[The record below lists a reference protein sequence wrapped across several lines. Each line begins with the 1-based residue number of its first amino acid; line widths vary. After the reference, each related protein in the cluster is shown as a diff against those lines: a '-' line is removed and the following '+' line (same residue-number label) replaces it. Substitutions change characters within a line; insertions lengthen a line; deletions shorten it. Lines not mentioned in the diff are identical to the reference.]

1 MWFTR
6 KSKVLASCIILGAAS
21 AAALFA
27 WPPKAKVVQS
37 NAADLVVVNG
47 NIRTLDAKQPRAE
60 ALAVNGGRISAIGSN
75 DEIRKHIGPATEV
88 IDAKG
93 RLVLPGFNDSHV
105 HFTAIGNQFSHLDL
119 REVRTREQII
129 QRVKEYVEIVP
140 RGRWIIGAGI
150 PEDVQFE
157 NTAVLDAVSPATPV
171 LLYYSIPKRAAVNA
185 AALKAGRLNN
195 EKAVVADDEMTW
207 VRSAV
212 PRDHATNWAEIA
224 ETASNL
230 AASLG
235 VTTVQDVHS
244 DDLAELMNS
253 LDRQGKLKTRIYDCI
268 GIEKYREAI
277 ARGLKAGS
285 GNSMVRGGCV
295 KGMTEGAED
304 EIEELTP
311 IVTAADKA
319 GIQVALHAIGGRSV
333 SGALTIFE
341 NAAKANG
348 IGDRRFRVEH
358 AARLRNADIPRFA
371 RGVFIA
377 SMQPFLFYGG
387 PEYGDDYAA
396 MSAAGVKLAFGSD
409 ASMIDLN
416 PMLGIHAAVN
426 SGRRSVSVEEAV
438 RAYTVGSAYAEF
450 AENEKGTLAV
460 GKLADLAIHSDD
472 IFTIDRVR
480 IKDVRTLLT
489 VVNGRVVFRAG

>member
-1 MWFTR
+1 MIF
-6 KSKVLASCIILGAAS
+6 GAAS

-27 WPPKAKVVQS
+27 LPPHISPNPQKTASLVIV
-37 NAADLVVVNG
+37 NA
-47 NIRTLDAKQPRAE
+47 NIRTLDSKQPRGE
-60 ALAVNGGRISAIGSN
+60 ALAAADGRIVAVGTN
-75 DEIRKHIGPATEV
+75 EEMRKLINAGTEV
-88 IDAKG
+88 IDAEG

-119 REVRTREQII
+119 RQVRSHEQII
-129 QRVKEYVEIVP
+129 TRIREYVAILP

-150 PEDVQFE
+150 PEDLKFE
-157 NTAVLDAVSPATPV
+157 NTDLLDAASPANPV

-185 AALKAGRLNN
+185 LALKAARLNK
-195 EKAVVADDEMTW
+195 EKAIVEGNEMTW
-207 VRSAV
+207 VRNAV
-212 PRDHATNWAEIA
+212 PRDHATNWPEIA

-244 DDLAELMNS
+244 DDLSDLMNT
-253 LDRQGKLKTRIYDCI
+253 LDRQGKLKTRVYDCI

-277 ARGLKAGS
+277 ARGLRAGS
-285 GNSMVRGGCV
+285 GNSMVRGGCM
-295 KGMTEGAED
+295 KGMTEGNDD

-333 SGALTIFE
+333 AGALTIFE
-341 NAAKANG
+341 NASKANG
-348 IGDRRFRVEH
+348 THDRRFRVEH
-358 AARLRNADIPRFA
+358 TARFRQGDIPRFV
-371 RGVFIA
+371 RGSFIA

-387 PEYGDDYAA
+387 SGFGDDYAA
-396 MSAAGVKLAFGSD
+396 MSAAGVRLAFGSD

-426 SGRRSVSVEEAV
+426 SGSRSISIEEAV
-438 RAYTVGSAYAEF
+438 RAYTIGSAYAEF
-450 AENEKGTLAV
+450 AENEKGTLVA
-460 GKLADLAIHSDD
+460 GKVADLVMLSAD
-472 IFTIDRVR
+472 IFTIERTR
-480 IKDVRTLLT
+480 IKDVRAVMT
-489 VVNGRVVFRAG
+489 VTNGNVVFRSS

>member
-157 NTAVLDAVSPATPV
+157 NTAVLDAVSPANPV

-185 AALKAGRLNN
+185 AALKAARLNN

-268 GIEKYREAI
+268 GIEKYRDAI
-277 ARGLKAGS
+277 ERGLKAGS
-285 GNSMVRGGCV
+285 GNAMVRGGCV

>member
-6 KSKVLASCIILGAAS
+6 KSKVLTACIILGAAS
-21 AAALFA
+21 AAALFVFLPSDA
-27 WPPKAKVVQS
+27 LARQKPASLIIV
-37 NAADLVVVNG
+37 NA

-60 ALAVNGGRISAIGSN
+60 ALAVSGGRIIAVGTG
-75 DEIRKHIGPATEV
+75 DEVRKLAGADTEV

-105 HFTAIGNQFSHLDL
+105 HFTAVGNQFSHLDL
-119 REVRTREQII
+119 RQTRSREQILE
-129 QRVKEYVEIVP
+129 RVREYVAILP

-150 PEDVQFE
+150 TENIQFE
-157 NTAVLDAVSPATPV
+157 DTGLLDAASPDNPV

-185 AALKAGRLNN
+185 LALKAARLNN

-207 VRSAV
+207 VRNAA

-230 AASLG
+230 AATLG

-244 DDLAELMNS
+244 DDLAELMNA

-268 GIEKYREAI
+268 GIEKYRDAI
-277 ARGLKAGS
+277 DRGMKAGD
-285 GNSMVRGGCV
+285 GNSMVRGGCI
-295 KGMTEGAED
+295 KGMTEGD
-304 EIEELTP
+304 TDDIDELTP
-311 IVTAADKA
+311 IVIAADKA

-333 SGALTIFE
+333 AGALTIFE

-348 IGDRRFRVEH
+348 PRDRRFRVEH
-358 AARLRNADIPRFA
+358 AARFRNADIPRFA
-371 RGVFIA
+371 RGNFIA

-387 PEYGDDYAA
+387 PEYGDDYSA
-396 MSAAGVKLAFGSD
+396 MSAAGVRFAFGSD

-426 SGRRSVSVEEAV
+426 SGGRSISVEEAV
-438 RAYTVGSAYAEF
+438 RAYTVGSSYAEF
-450 AENEKGTLAV
+450 AENAKGTLAE
-460 GKLADLAIHSDD
+460 GRLADLVMLSED
-472 IFTIDRVR
+472 IFTIDRGRIRDVR
-480 IKDVRTLLT
+480 IVLT
-489 VVNGRVVFRAG
+489 VVNGRVVFQSR